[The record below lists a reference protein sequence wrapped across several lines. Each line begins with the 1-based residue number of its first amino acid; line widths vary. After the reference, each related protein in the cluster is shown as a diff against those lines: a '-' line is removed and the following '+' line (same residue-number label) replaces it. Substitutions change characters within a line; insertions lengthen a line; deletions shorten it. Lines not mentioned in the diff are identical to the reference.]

1 MRRWRLVPA
10 LALALACSKLTE
22 SGGVVAL
29 ELLLPSPAA
38 LEPGDTL
45 QLRAR
50 ALDAN
55 GDSVAATISWVT
67 PDTTITVTTDGR
79 AATDLSTGIGRVQ
92 ASTGSLISPLQTL
105 TIRPRSDTVEVTAPT
120 DMTVDTTATESDTL
134 RATLLSFSP
143 AGGVSG
149 SALIYEVQDSATVAG
164 RVDLPNGTL
173 TLRATT
179 GATGAPLTA
188 VKLRRVAGQ
197 VQPDSVVVTVR
208 AARPSGAAVP
218 GSGQAFIVRFINP

>member
-1 MRRWRLVPA
+1 MTARRLVPA
-10 LALALACSKLTE
+10 LALALACSDLTG

-29 ELLLPSPAA
+29 ELRLPSPAS

-55 GDSVAATISWVT
+55 GDSVAATILWVT

-79 AATDLSTGIGRVQ
+79 AATSLTAGTGRVQ
-92 ASTGSLISPLQTL
+92 ARTGSLVSPLQTL
-105 TIRPRSDTVEVTAPT
+105 TIRPHSDTVEVTGPT
-120 DMTVDTTATESDTL
+120 DVTVDTSAAVSDTL
-134 RATLLSFSP
+134 RAAILSFAP

-149 SALIYEVQDSATVAG
+149 AGLIYEVQDSAAVAG
-164 RVDLPNGTL
+164 LVDLPNGAL
-173 TLRATT
+173 TLRAAT
-179 GATGAPLTA
+179 GATGAPITP
-188 VKLRRVAGQ
+188 VTLRRVAGQ
-197 VQPDSVVVTVR
+197 IQPDSVMVTVR
-208 AARPSGAAVP
+208 AERPSGAAVP